1 MLLLDTSFLVEFE
14 DELANRRRGGATTV
28 LPKSVSSACRDSTI

>member
-14 DELANRRRGGATTV
+14 DELVRARSGPATAVLAGHRRQAAAI
-28 LPKSVSSACRDSTI
+28 SS